1 MKKSLKDQ
9 LDSCLV
15 LLQEHEYLED
25 FRKVMDKDVC
35 SRIFDLEIDLDT
47 NEWATEEDYSYWRAD
62 VY

>member
-35 SRIFDLEIDLDT
+35 SRTFDLEIDLDT
-47 NEWATEEDYSYWRAD
+47 NE
-62 VY
+62 